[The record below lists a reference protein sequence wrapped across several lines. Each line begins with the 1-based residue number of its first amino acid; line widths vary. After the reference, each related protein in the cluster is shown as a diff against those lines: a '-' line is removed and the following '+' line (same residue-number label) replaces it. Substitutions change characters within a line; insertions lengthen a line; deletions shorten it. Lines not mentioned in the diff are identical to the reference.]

1 MPAITVDTIADSFV
15 TAIIGI
21 TPRMT
26 DGQSVRLWKHDPA
39 GNQKQPVTHD
49 ARRFWL
55 EWDGEGDT
63 PEGFMGPI
71 LVDTTVTCSVFVD
84 YGGIPERRVKIIA
97 ADDAH
102 QLRDVLNRL
111 KSSATGLRWV
121 ELIKQP
127 AAFAF
132 ASNNTDRNQA
142 RCVIKFLVRYMK
154 ARG

>member
-1 MPAITVDTIADSFV
+1 MPAITVDTIATSFRA
-15 TAIIGI
+15 AIEAL

-26 DGQSVRLWKHDPA
+26 EGASTRTWKYTDDPGAAVRP
-39 GNQKQPVTHD
+39 D
-49 ARRFWL
+49 ARWFRF

-71 LVDTTVTCSVFVD
+71 LVDTTVTCSIFVD
-84 YGGIPERRVKIIA
+84 YGGIPERRVRIIA

-111 KSSATGLRWV
+111 KNSATGLRWV

-127 AAFAF
+127 EAFAF